1 LQATALA
8 TVAAPVIVPAAALGK
23 NGRAAPSERITL
35 GIIGAGERAGQLA
48 QPLLSMAEP
57 PNRGRLRSIAA
68 EAGNPHVLGRRH
80 LRHADLCVLLFR
92 RGKIESQPCFL
103 T

>member
-1 LQATALA
+1 
-8 TVAAPVIVPAAALGK
+8 
-23 NGRAAPSERITL
+23 
-35 GIIGAGERAGQLA
+35 
-48 QPLLSMAEP
+48 MAEP